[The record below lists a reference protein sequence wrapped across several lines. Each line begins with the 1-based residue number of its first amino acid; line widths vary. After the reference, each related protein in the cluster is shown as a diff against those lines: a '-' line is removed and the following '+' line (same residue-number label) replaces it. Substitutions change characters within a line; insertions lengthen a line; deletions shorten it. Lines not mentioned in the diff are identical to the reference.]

1 VRPLGTLRGVELRRV
16 RLPLVEPWRTA
27 LGVLHERDVCL
38 VRTVFDGAEGWGE
51 CVAMGDPSYSP
62 EYTASAVD
70 VLRRYLLPCLLAAPA
85 PFTAADVAWLLSRVK
100 GHRMAKAALE
110 LAVLD
115 AECRAAGQS
124 LASRLGASRRQVVA
138 GVAIGVTDSVE
149 AVVASVAE
157 RVAQGYRRVKLK
169 IHPGW
174 DVEPVAAVRARFG
187 TLALQVDAN
196 GSYAG
201 SGGAALAA
209 LDGFG
214 LLCIEQPL
222 ADDDLVGHAALART
236 LRTPLCL
243 DESITSALAAGA
255 AIALGACGVINIKPG
270 RVGGYLEAVR
280 IHDLCVARGVP
291 VWCGG
296 MLETGIGRSANLAL
310 AALEGFSLPGDL
322 SASDRFYR
330 RDITEPVTVNA
341 DGTIDVPTGPGTGAV
356 LRPHVLDDMTVAL
369 DWWPFRLGGP
379 AGTSRSGP
387 VRRASG
393 PRSRGRSVPR

>member
-1 VRPLGTLRGVELRRV
+1 VELRLV

-27 LGVLHERDVCL
+27 LGVLLAREVWL

-62 EYTASAVD
+62 EYTSAAVD
-70 VLRRYLLPCLLAAPA
+70 VLRRYLLPCLLAAPG
-85 PFTAADVAWLLSRVK
+85 PFMAADVALLLRRVK
-100 GHRMAKAALE
+100 GHRMAKAAVE

-115 AECRAAGQS
+115 AECRAAGRS
-124 LASRLGASRRQVVA
+124 LASRLGASRHQVVA
-138 GVAIGVTDSVE
+138 GVAVGVTDSVE
-149 AVVASVAE
+149 ALVASVGE

-169 IHPGW
+169 ICPGW
-174 DVEPVAAVRARFG
+174 DVEPVAAVRAHFPS
-187 TLALQVDAN
+187 LALQVDAN

-201 SGGAALAA
+201 SGGSALAS
-209 LDGFG
+209 LDDFD

-222 ADDDLVGHAALART
+222 ADDDLVGHASLART

-243 DESITSALAAGA
+243 DESITSTLTAGA
-255 AIALGACGVINIKPG
+255 ALALGACGVINIKPG
-270 RVGGYLEAVR
+270 RVGGYLEAAR

-322 SASDRFYR
+322 SASDRFYQQ
-330 RDITEPVTVNA
+330 DITEPVTLNA
-341 DGTIDVPTGPGTGAV
+341 DGTIDVPTAPGTGAV
-356 LRPHVLDDMTVAL
+356 LRSHVLDDMTVAL
-369 DWWPFRLGGP
+369 DWWPFHL
-379 AGTSRSGP
+379 
-387 VRRASG
+387 
-393 PRSRGRSVPR
+393 

>member
-1 VRPLGTLRGVELRRV
+1 VLPLGALRGVELRRV

-27 LGVLHERDVCL
+27 LGVVFERDVWL

-62 EYTASAVD
+62 EYTSGAVD
-70 VLRRYLLPCLLAAPA
+70 VLRRHLLPALLAEPG
-85 PFTAADVAWLLSRVK
+85 PFTAADVACLLSQVK

-110 LAVLD
+110 LSVLD
-115 AECRAAGQS
+115 AECVAAGQS
-124 LASRLGASRRQVVA
+124 LASRLGATRRQVVA
-138 GVAIGVTDSVE
+138 GVAVGVTDSVE
-149 AVVASVAE
+149 ALVAAVGE

-174 DVEPVAAVRARFG
+174 DVEPVAAVRSSFG
-187 TLALQVDAN
+187 ALALQVDAN
-196 GSYAG
+196 GSYA
-201 SGGAALAA
+201 SSPGAYGALAA
-209 LDGFG
+209 LDPFD

-243 DESITSALAAGA
+243 DESITSALAADA
-255 AIALGACGVINIKPG
+255 ALALGACGVINIKPG

-310 AALEGFSLPGDL
+310 AALDGFSLPGDL
-322 SASDRFYR
+322 SASDRFFQQ
-330 RDITEPVTVNA
+330 DITEPVTLNA
-341 DGTIDVPTGPGTGAV
+341 DGTIDVPSGPGTGAV
-356 LRPHVLDDMTVAL
+356 LRSHVLDDMTVAL
-369 DWWPFRLGGP
+369 DWWPFRL
-379 AGTSRSGP
+379 
-387 VRRASG
+387 
-393 PRSRGRSVPR
+393 